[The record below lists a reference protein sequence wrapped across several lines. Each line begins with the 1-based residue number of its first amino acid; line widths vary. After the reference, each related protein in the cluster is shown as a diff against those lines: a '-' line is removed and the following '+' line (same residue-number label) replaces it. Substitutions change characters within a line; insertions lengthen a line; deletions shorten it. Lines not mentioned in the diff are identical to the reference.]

1 MNVSV
6 NVVALGGN
14 AILETDPTDD
24 GQKEVVRNAAK
35 HIAKFVNEG
44 EKVVIC
50 HGNGPQVGNLLLQ
63 QKADESEKNPA
74 MKLDT
79 CVAMT
84 QGSIGYWLQSA
95 LINEFNQ
102 LKMTQPV
109 VSLVTQMRVDV
120 DDPSF
125 KNPSKPIGPFLS
137 KEEADEEAK
146 KDGAVFKEDAGRGY
160 RKVVASPMPKETVEK
175 DAVNALIAANTVAI
189 CSGGG
194 GVPVVEKKGQFEG
207 VEAVNDKDFS
217 ASVIAEE
224 VDAKRLIILTGV
236 DNIYV
241 NFNQPDQKALETTT
255 VSEMEAYIAEEQFA
269 PGSMLPKVQAAI
281 KFVKGH
287 DDRNA
292 IITSIENLPHI
303 FEDEGTIIV
312 NG

>member
-1 MNVSV
+1 MSV
-6 NVVALGGN
+6 NVIALGGN
-14 AILETDPTDD
+14 AILETDPTDE
-24 GQKEVVRNAAK
+24 GQKEVVRNAAT
-35 HIAKFVNEG
+35 HIAKFVSEG

-84 QGSIGYWLQSA
+84 QGSIGYWLQNA
-95 LINEFNQ
+95 LINQFNQ

-109 VSLVTQMRVDV
+109 VSLVTQMRVDA

-125 KNPSKPIGPFLS
+125 KKPSKPIGPFLS

-146 KDGAVFKEDAGRGY
+146 VDGAVFKEDAGRGY
-160 RKVVASPMPKETVEK
+160 RKVVASPMPKEMVETE
-175 DAVNALIAANTVAI
+175 AVNALIASGAVAI

-194 GVPVVEKKGQFEG
+194 GVPVVEKEGQFEG

-217 ASVIAEE
+217 ASVIAESVE
-224 VDAKRLIILTGV
+224 AKRLIILTGV

-241 NFNQPDQKALETTT
+241 NFNQPDQKALETIT
-255 VSEMEAYIAEEQFA
+255 VSEAEQYISEEQFA
-269 PGSMLPKVQAAI
+269 AGSMLPKVQAAL

-287 DDRNA
+287 NDRKA
-292 IITSIENLPHI
+292 VITSIENLPHI
-303 FEDEGTIIV
+303 FEDKGTIIV
-312 NG
+312 DD

>member
-1 MNVSV
+1 MSV

-95 LINEFNQ
+95 LTNEFNQ

-125 KNPSKPIGPFLS
+125 KKPSKPIGPFLS

-194 GVPVVEKKGQFEG
+194 GVPVVEKEGQFEG

-224 VDAKRLIILTGV
+224 VGAQRLIILTGV

-255 VSEMEAYIAEEQFA
+255 VSEMETYIAEEQFA

-287 DDRNA
+287 EDRKA